1 LRAIILAIA
10 GRAGLGVILA
20 LTFSMVGIGIGLGL
34 YLFSGAVSRTT
45 LQVMILAG
53 AGFGAGLGATLAW
66 LKLEGN
72 PRSTLLSTIMLAL
85 LVGGGGAWTGY
96 EYGANREIECCAKP
110 EVGPVFFAAYG
121 ATLAANG
128 VLLLLGIAREIRT
141 GRR

>member
-1 LRAIILAIA
+1 
-10 GRAGLGVILA
+10 
-20 LTFSMVGIGIGLGL
+20 MVGIAIGLGL
-34 YLFSGAVSRTT
+34 YVFSGAVSRTT

-53 AGFGAGLGATLAW
+53 AGFGAGLGATL
-66 LKLEGN
+66 KLEGN
-72 PRSTLLSTIMLAL
+72 PRSTLVPTIMLAL
-85 LVGGGGAWTGY
+85 LVGGGGAWIGY